1 MRYLNDSRSVQR
13 WLCRDC
19 GLRFSLSN
27 EKPLQKNSHW
37 QINTAGHSTSSR
49 QICALD
55 RRVENLAAIETKAV
69 VGEVKTLQETTSDI
83 DARVTQYE
91 WKCRK
96 RGLQQNTIDL
106 RKYHLSRLVKD
117 GANLNSPDTVETV
130 LATKDYR
137 TPTKWLLVN
146 AYRSYCK
153 TFNIQWEPIRI
164 RYQPKMPYIPTE
176 EECNIFIAGL
186 SRTISVFC
194 RVLFETGARRGEACK
209 MEWTDINEEKCT
221 IAISHPEKGSN
232 ARVNR
237 VSRECID
244 LLKRLPKRY
253 GNYVFSPMSG
263 AYDGSFCRQ
272 RKRIA
277 EKSGKPQFL
286 RIHFHTFRHVRGT
299 LDIHNNIPL
308 FEVKENLG
316 HRCVANTEKYIHWNR
331 QLYHERND
339 RYHFASVST
348 DEEAGKLIETG
359 WQHICNNP
367 TTGSMLF
374 RKPK

>member
-1 MRYLNDSRSVQR
+1 MA
-13 WLCRDC
+13 WLARA
-19 GLRFSLSN
+19 
-27 EKPLQKNSHW
+27 H
-37 QINTAGHSTSSR
+37 
-49 QICALD
+49 
-55 RRVENLAAIETKAV
+55 RR
-69 VGEVKTLQETTSDI
+69 
-83 DARVTQYE
+83 R
-91 WKCRK
+91 
-96 RGLQQNTIDL
+96 
-106 RKYHLSRLVKD
+106 
-117 GANLNSPDTVETV
+117 
-130 LATKDYR
+130 
-137 TPTKWLLVN
+137 
-146 AYRSYCK
+146 
-153 TFNIQWEPIRI
+153 
-164 RYQPKMPYIPTE
+164 
-176 EECNIFIAGL
+176 
-186 SRTISVFC
+186 VFC

-209 MEWTDINEEKCT
+209 MEWIDINEEECT

-299 LDIHNNIPL
+299 LDIHNNISL

-316 HRCVANTEKYIHWNR
+316 HRCVANTEKYVHWSR
-331 QLYHERND
+331 QLYHETND

-348 DEEAGKLIETG
+348 DRKLA
-359 WQHICNNP
+359 N
-367 TTGSMLF
+367 S
-374 RKPK
+374 